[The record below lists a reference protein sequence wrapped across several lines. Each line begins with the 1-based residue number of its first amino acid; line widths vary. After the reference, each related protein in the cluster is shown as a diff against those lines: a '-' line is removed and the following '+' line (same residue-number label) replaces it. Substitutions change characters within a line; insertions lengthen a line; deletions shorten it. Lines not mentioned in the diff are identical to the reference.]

1 MTLWPKN
8 VTSLTWGAKWPFR
21 CLDEEYDAC
30 CYSYGKLSNLTRWL
44 TLQHCRLICQTFPR
58 LPAGKNWG
66 EHLSLIFQ
74 LASFVSY
81 LCCSD
86 FVIIADIGQAIRTCR
101 KANLSINQSVPSLRL
116 QSASLS
122 LSELSQFAASKNFPF
137 SLAAKIPIFN
147 SLGKPGVDLR
157 NFGDLSTIAAELHF
171 STLGVWNFAPLL
183 RQHPLC
189 QPNISFTLNILQSV
203 LFSLLNRKAS
213 VIHWYISMWRATV

>member
-1 MTLWPKN
+1 MN
-8 VTSLTWGAKWPFR
+8 
-21 CLDEEYDAC
+21 EEYDAC
-30 CYSYGKLSNLTRWL
+30 CYSYGKLSNLTQWL
-44 TLQHCRLICQTFPR
+44 TLQRCRLICQNFSTFASRQKLGGTSFFDFPT
-58 LPAGKNWG
+58 GKLCFISMLFRFCHHCRYWSSHQNLQEG
-66 EHLSLIFQ
+66 K
-74 LASFVSY
+74 FVNKSE
-81 LCCSD
+81 CSQP
-86 FVIIADIGQAIRTCR
+86 QAAEC
-101 KANLSINQSVPSLRL
+101 L
-116 QSASLS
+116 LS
-122 LSELSQFAASKNFPF
+122 LSELSQFAAPKNFPF